1 MSFHFSLVLY
11 SLIRL
16 LRLMETGAEVWRR
29 NIQGAPSLP
38 SNGLG
43 FQYIH
48 TNNHCQALS
57 HTHTHAHMHRLMYN
71 KYTHRHTHI
80 PVGHVCAVPSPPL
93 AHSAHCADGASM
105 CVPPLL
111 LALLRYY
118 YCGGE
123 RGALAHQHRLLC
135 GLQGLHM
142 IKRFRTYALCLHNL
156 GQLL

>member
-1 MSFHFSLVLY
+1 M
-11 SLIRL
+11 
-16 LRLMETGAEVWRR
+16 AEKHSRGS
-29 NIQGAPSLP
+29 IPSKQWPWLSVHSHKQPLP
-38 SNGLG
+38 GT
-43 FQYIH
+43 F
-48 TNNHCQALS
+48 T